1 MQASPKDIESEAKI
15 TDSLIKK
22 IRIKAS
28 EM

>member
-1 MQASPKDIESEAKI
+1 MQASPKDIESIAKT

-22 IRIKAS
+22 IRINAS